1 MARLTTIAA
10 AGLAATAL
18 GLTLAACQPQEMA
31 ATAQEDAVPAD
42 AMSVAEV
49 QELVVENTVFARDDG
64 RRVSRAEYFS
74 PDGTVT
80 LKAKPDSFSMV
91 FSYIGTY
98 YFNDEGKFCA
108 NYPSLPVSQKEYCEY
123 MVPLGDG
130 RYALTDGSI
139 YERIL
144 DGEQLSELK

>member
-1 MARLTTIAA
+1 MARLTNIAA

-18 GLTLAACQPQEMA
+18 GLTVVACQPQEMA
-31 ATAQEDAVPAD
+31 TAAQEAAVPAD

-49 QELVVENTVFARDDG
+49 RELVVDNTILARDDG

-74 PDGTVT
+74 PDGTVM
-80 LKAKPDSFSMV
+80 LKAKPDSFGMV
-91 FSYIGTY
+91 FGYNGTY
-98 YFNDEGKFCA
+98 YFSDQGKFCA
-108 NYPSLPVSQKEYCEY
+108 NYPSLPVSKKEYCEY
-123 MVPLGDG
+123 IVPLGDG

-144 DGEQLSELK
+144 DGEQLGELE